1 MLFTTKRGIFAKRY
15 DFVSF
20 EYFLVDDATLAKLDE
35 GTFWDKQLLFEIS
48 NEGENKYR
56 HIGFTCF
63 AHLLIP
69 FLAQNVSFAELLQG
83 VKQGVVFLFSLFGG
97 NGMTERHLLLLS
109 FSEWP
114 EACHWMPN
122 NKCF

>member
-1 MLFTTKRGIFAKRY
+1 MLFTTKREFFAKRY

-56 HIGFTCF
+56 HI
-63 AHLLIP
+63 
-69 FLAQNVSFAELLQG
+69 
-83 VKQGVVFLFSLFGG
+83 
-97 NGMTERHLLLLS
+97 
-109 FSEWP
+109 
-114 EACHWMPN
+114 
-122 NKCF
+122 